1 MGWDVEP
8 PHSDTNMKK
17 KEIAILAV
25 VVAVVAAILLWMN
38 LANQDGGRRL
48 VITVDGEVYQEIV
61 LTEDTNMEFRIQ
73 TPYGYN
79 DVVISN
85 GVVDVV
91 SADCKNQV
99 CVETKPASR
108 VYDKIVCLP
117 HKVIIEIVSD
127 SDETD

>member
-1 MGWDVEP
+1 MEP

-17 KEIAILAV
+17 NEIAILAV
-25 VVAVVAAILLWMN
+25 FVAVVAAILLWMN
-38 LANQDGGRRL
+38 LADQDGGRRL

-61 LTEDTNMEFRIQ
+61 LTEDTNMQFRIQ
-73 TPYGYN
+73 TPHGYN
-79 DVVISN
+79 DVVISK

-108 VYDKIVCLP
+108 VNDNIVCLP
-117 HKVIIEIVSD
+117 HKVIIEIVGD